1 MERVK
6 WKIDFLS
13 NGADA
18 QRVYEELGNTEIT
31 AKEILE
37 KAKNPDSELH
47 KLFEWDDRKA
57 AEKYRLQQAGAI
69 VRNLVFVTDDEK
81 EEPIRVFHISTE
93 PKKYK
98 PTKLILQQPDE
109 YLALLQRAKDEL
121 YAFQRKYK
129 SLVELEEVFD
139 AIDAL

>member
-1 MERVK
+1 MEQVK
-6 WKIDFLS
+6 WKIDFLA

-37 KAKNPDSELH
+37 KAKNPNSELH

-57 AEKYRLQQAGAI
+57 AEKYRLQQAGNI

-109 YLALLQRAKDEL
+109 YRALLQRAKDEL